1 MRLDDLVD
9 AIGKINPRYVK
20 EAEEGGKKKRISAP
34 VWLSLAACLALVL
47 TGSYLGLRFGGEAGG
62 GAPEGSPAASGVPEN
77 QAAEADAVSDEAID
91 GAAAPEEAPELIY
104 NEIRELEY
112 MIVDMEAPARIE
124 QVDAEGLEAYF
135 AVPILPEVLP
145 EDLSLQ
151 AEEFAIGYNEEG
163 AAIDDNNELLY
174 ADASK
179 ERSLTVGVRT
189 TESGEIT
196 RFADSDLETSEVCG
210 VEVTAAHY
218 RNGEKED
225 CYIAQFER
233 GGVMFTVQS
242 ENLSEDEFTAAVCS
256 LLEQAESGN

>member
-20 EAEEGGKKKRISAP
+20 EAEEGGKRKRISAP
-34 VWLSLAACLALVL
+34 VWLSLAACLVLVL
-47 TGSYLGLRFGGEAGG
+47 TGSYLGLRFGGETDD
-62 GAPEGSPAASGVPEN
+62 GAREESSAASGAPEN
-77 QAAEADAVSDEAID
+77 QA
-91 GAAAPEEAPELIY
+91 EEAPELIY

-112 MIVDMEAPARIE
+112 MIVDIEAPARIE

-135 AVPILPEVLP
+135 AVPILPEDLP
-145 EDLSLQ
+145 EDFSLQ

-174 ADASK
+174 ADALK

-218 RNGEKED
+218 RNREKED

-233 GGVMFTVQS
+233 SGVMFTVQS
-242 ENLSEDEFTAAVCS
+242 ENLSQDEFTAAVCS
-256 LLEQAESGN
+256 LLEQAESVS

>member
-9 AIGKINPRYVK
+9 AIGEINPRYVK

-62 GAPEGSPAASGVPEN
+62 GAPEGSPAASGAPGY
-77 QAAEADAVSDEAID
+77 QA
-91 GAAAPEEAPELIY
+91 EEAPALIY
-104 NEIRELEY
+104 NDSRELEY
-112 MIVDMEAPARIE
+112 RMGVIEAPARIE

-135 AVPILPEVLP
+135 AVPILPEDLP

>member
-20 EAEEGGKKKRISAP
+20 EAEEGGKRKRISVP
-34 VWLSLAACLALVL
+34 VWLSLAACLVLVL
-47 TGSYLGLRFGGEAGG
+47 TGSYLGLRFGGETGDAR
-62 GAPEGSPAASGVPEN
+62 EESSAASGAPEN
-77 QAAEADAVSDEAID
+77 QA
-91 GAAAPEEAPELIY
+91 EEAPELIY

-112 MIVDMEAPARIE
+112 MIVDIEAPARIE

-135 AVPILPEVLP
+135 AVPILPEDLP

-174 ADASK
+174 ADALK

-218 RNGEKED
+218 RNREKED
-225 CYIAQFER
+225 CYIAQFKR
-233 GGVMFTVQS
+233 SGVMFTVQS
-242 ENLSEDEFTAAVCS
+242 ENLSQDEFTAAVCS